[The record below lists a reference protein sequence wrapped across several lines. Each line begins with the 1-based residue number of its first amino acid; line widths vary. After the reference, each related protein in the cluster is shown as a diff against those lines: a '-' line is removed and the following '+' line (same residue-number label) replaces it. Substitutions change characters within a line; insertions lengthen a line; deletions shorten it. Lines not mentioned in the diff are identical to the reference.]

1 MHEER
6 KHRMTAD
13 FDPVT
18 RPAHYVTGGIEPI
31 DFIMSQGLGFAR
43 GNVIKYV
50 TRAGRKGGPETELED
65 LRKAAYYLKRE
76 IERIEED
83 LP

>member
-1 MHEER
+1 MS
-6 KHRMTAD
+6 AD

-18 RPAHYVTGGIEPI
+18 RPAHYVIDGGIEPLAFITSQRI
-31 DFIMSQGLGFAR
+31 DFAR

-65 LRKAAYYLKRE
+65 LRKAAFYLARE
-76 IERIEED
+76 IERIEHLTPTSRER
-83 LP
+83 